1 MADTKKPKRGALDE
15 LAEEDVRR
23 AEKREDL
30 DRIGGLR
37 GKPSAEYVARVARV
51 QGTSAM
57 GPETAAGMADL
68 RRDARPAPLSPTGRL
83 SEYDMAT
90 RADGARAVEELDAL
104 PRMRQ
109 QVVERSGTGAPG
121 QVYVEK
127 DGAAVLMP
135 LRSAEQQR
143 LRVISADEARDLG
156 RRPIGSRGSAE
167 WVARQRE
174 AQGETTP
181 QGPDY
186 DGYQHYSASYGEL
199 PDDPDLTPALDDATL
214 ERNRRTISSATGG
227 DMYTRLR
234 SAISPNGRA
243 LPPRR

>member
-23 AEKREDL
+23 AEKHEDL
-30 DRIGGLR
+30 DRIGDLR
-37 GKPSAEYVARVARV
+37 GKPSAEYVARVARI
-51 QGTSAM
+51 QGMSAM
-57 GPETAAGMADL
+57 GPEAAEMAEL
-68 RRDARPAPLSPTGRL
+68 RRDARPAPLNPTGRL

-135 LRSAEQQR
+135 IRSAEQQR
-143 LRVISADEARDLG
+143 LRVISAGEARALG
-156 RRPIGSRGSAE
+156 ERRLPPGIGAE
-167 WVARQRE
+167 QVARERME
-174 AQGETTP
+174 QGDTTP

-186 DGYQHYSASYGEL
+186 EGYKHYSAQYGEMPVEL
-199 PDDPDLTPALDDATL
+199 EDRSPPLDDTTL
-214 ERNRRTISSATGG
+214 ERNRRVISGASGG
-227 DMYTRLR
+227 EMFSRLGG
-234 SAISPNGRA
+234 ALSPRGRTTSG
-243 LPPRR
+243 RR